1 MMALKFWPT
10 EADVPARLRPVPCR
24 GAVAERQVID
34 ACKLVVDRRMMGPDD
49 NQCQDHRR

>member
-1 MMALKFWPT
+1 VALKLWPT
-10 EADVPARLRPVPCR
+10 ESDLPTHLRPVPCR

-34 ACKLVVDRRMMGPDD
+34 ACKLVVVGRMMGPDD